1 ADCTIVVV
9 PGFATVKPPTSTRP
23 PRAARARPPRQG
35 QEGGGEERTCTNSER
50 GGVRRPG
57 GPWADPGRRRRR
69 PARARGADSAGG
81 PRRTSRAL
89 AHLAA
94 LLLQA
99 AGALLLPLPPEHRPG
114 LLVRVR
120 LVSHG
125 RGRRRLL

>member
-1 ADCTIVVV
+1 ASL
-9 PGFATVKPPTSTRP
+9 PSSLPRP
-23 PRAARARPPRQG
+23 PVRREQPGRARRGKDRKEGGRRERALLSRRRISESWLG
-35 QEGGGEERTCTNSER
+35 QEGVS
-50 GGVRRPG
+50 
-57 GPWADPGRRRRR
+57 ADPELRIDPDRIGVTCVVGVLRSL
-69 PARARGADSAGG
+69 G
-81 PRRTSRAL
+81 AL

>member
-1 ADCTIVVV
+1 QASL
-9 PGFATVKPPTSTRP
+9 PSSLPRP
-23 PRAARARPPRQG
+23 PVRREQPGRARRG
-35 QEGGGEERTCTNSER
+35 KDRKEGGRRERAR

>member
-1 ADCTIVVV
+1 
-9 PGFATVKPPTSTRP
+9 GPTARLLLCQASLPSSLPRP
-23 PRAARARPPRQG
+23 PVRREQPGRARRG
-35 QEGGGEERTCTNSER
+35 KDRKEGG
-50 GGVRRPG
+50 RRE
-57 GPWADPGRRRRR
+57 
-69 PARARGADSAGG
+69 RARTARERHPLSDSGG
-81 PRRTSRAL
+81 RSRSAIGVTCVVGVLRSLGAL